1 MKVYLMNL
9 GTSTSTL
16 ILLPSIVLLL
26 ILLSVISLSV
36 SLPYWFVSYG
46 FGTAILSFTTTFT
59 DEIGSSILRGI
70 QNFSL
75 YIPLGIYG
83 IWRWGI
89 WLFKKLGSLY
99 YSPINSGKE
108 IEKYTMGIITPV
120 YNENPSVFRAAVDSW
135 QSNNPD
141 ELIAVIDQKD
151 MDCIRIFQEFA
162 KNKPWAK
169 LIVTSKAGK
178 RPALADGI
186 LASKSDIVALV
197 DSDTIWDNNIRD
209 KLLAPF
215 QNPIIGGVTTR
226 QHPIERHSLWQKMTD
241 IFWDNRNYYDLPS
254 QTAMAKALTC
264 LSGRSS
270 LYRRHIIL
278 PKLNE
283 FLNEILFGRKKESG
297 EDKCLTRLV
306 QSDGWKTYYQSNAVV
321 FSSAAS
327 DFKTFWSQRLR
338 WTRNSHNSDIIS
350 LWDGWAWKNPY
361 LAFYMIDRF
370 ITIFT
375 LFFGPIFF
383 SISVYYN
390 DWVLALSILGLWICG
405 RGIKIIPHLRRHPKD
420 ILLLPVY
427 VAVNFLLAFVKLYAL
442 VTIREQKWIRSAQ
455 ERTVKSKGYFKKIK
469 DIFLT
474 TEIICSIVIFVVLV
488 LQ

>member
-1 MKVYLMNL
+1 MSLEISSFN
-9 GTSTSTL
+9 L
-16 ILLPSIVLLL
+16 ILLPAIAFMIV
-26 ILLSVISLSV
+26 IISFISFSVF
-36 SLPYWFVSYG
+36 LPFWFDAHG
-46 FGTAILSFTTTFT
+46 LGNDIINFARTFT
-59 DEIGSSILRGI
+59 DEVGSILLKAA
-70 QNFSL
+70 QNFL
-75 YIPLGIYG
+75 IYIPLGIIG
-83 IWRWGI
+83 LWRWGVWI
-89 WLFKKLGSLY
+89 FKKLGSVCY
-99 YSPINSGKE
+99 VPINPANQKE
-108 IEKYTMGIITPV
+108 NYTMGIITPV
-120 YNENPSVFRAAVDSW
+120 YNENPSVFRTALHSW

-151 MDCIRIFQEFA
+151 LPCIRIFQEFA
-162 KNKPWAK
+162 QNKPWAK

-186 LASKSDIVALV
+186 LASKCEILALV
-197 DSDTIWDNNIRD
+197 DSDTIWAHNIKDN
-209 KLLAPF
+209 LLAPF
-215 QNPIIGGVTTR
+215 QNAVIGGVTTR
-226 QHPIERHSLWQKMTD
+226 QHPIERNSIWQKMTD
-241 IFWDNRNYYDLPS
+241 VFWDIRNYYDLPS

-264 LSGRSS
+264 LSGRTS
-270 LYRRHIIL
+270 LYRRQIIL

-283 FLNEILFGRKKESG
+283 FLNEIVFGRKKESG

-306 QSDGWKTYYQSNAVV
+306 QRDGWKTYYQSNAVV

-327 DFKTFWSQRLR
+327 DFKTFWNQRIR
-338 WTRNSHNSDIIS
+338 WSRNSHNSDIIS

-383 SISVYYN
+383 AISLYLN
-390 DWVLALSILGLWICG
+390 DWLVALSIVGLWICG

-427 VAVNFLLAFVKLYAL
+427 VVINFLLALVKLYAL
-442 VTIREQKWIRSAQ
+442 VTIREQKWIRGVQ
-455 ERTVKSKGYFKKIK
+455 ERSVRRKGYFKKVK
-469 DIFLT
+469 DLVLT
-474 TEIICSIVIFVVLV
+474 TEIIFSIVIFVFFV

>member
-1 MKVYLMNL
+1 MNL

-26 ILLSVISLSV
+26 ILLTVISLSI
-36 SLPYWFVSYG
+36 SLPYWFVSFG

-59 DEIGSSILRGI
+59 DVVGSSILRGI

-99 YSPINSGKE
+99 YTPINSGNE

-120 YNENPSVFRAAVDSW
+120 YNEDPSIFRVAVDSW

-151 MDCIRIFQEFA
+151 IDCIRVFQEFA
-162 KNKPWAK
+162 KNKPWVK

-186 LASKSDIVALV
+186 LASKCDIVALV
-197 DSDTIWDNNIRD
+197 DSDTIWDHNIRD

-215 QNPIIGGVTTR
+215 QDPTIGGVTTL
-226 QHPIERHSLWQKMTD
+226 QHPIERHTVWQKMTD
-241 IFWDNRNYYDLPS
+241 IFWDMRNYYDLPS

-264 LSGRSS
+264 LSGRTS

-306 QSDGWKTYYQSNAVV
+306 QRDGWKTYYQSNATV

-338 WTRNSHNSDIIS
+338 WSRNSHNSDIIS

-383 SISVYYN
+383 SISVYFN
-390 DWVLALSILGLWICG
+390 EWVLALSILGLWICG

-427 VAVNFLLAFVKLYAL
+427 VGVNFLLAFTKLYAL

-469 DIFLT
+469 DIVLT
-474 TEIICSIVIFVVLV
+474 TEIICSLVIFVVLV

>member
-1 MKVYLMNL
+1 MSFEISPFN
-9 GTSTSTL
+9 L
-16 ILLPSIVLLL
+16 ILLPAIALMIV
-26 ILLSVISLSV
+26 IISLISFSV
-36 SLPYWFVSYG
+36 FLPFWFDAHGLGYDIIN
-46 FGTAILSFTTTFT
+46 FARTFT
-59 DEIGSSILRGI
+59 DEVGSILLKAA
-70 QNFSL
+70 QNFL
-75 YIPLGIYG
+75 IYIPLGIIG
-83 IWRWGI
+83 LWRWGVWI
-89 WLFKKLGSLY
+89 FKKLGSVCY
-99 YSPINSGKE
+99 VPINPGNQKE
-108 IEKYTMGIITPV
+108 NYTMGIITPV
-120 YNENPSVFRAAVDSW
+120 YNENPSVFRTALHSW

-151 MDCIRIFQEFA
+151 LPCIRIFQEFA
-162 KNKPWAK
+162 QNKPWAK

-186 LASKSDIVALV
+186 LASKCEILALV
-197 DSDTIWDNNIRD
+197 DSDTIWEHNIKDN
-209 KLLAPF
+209 LLAPF
-215 QNPIIGGVTTR
+215 QNAVIGGVTTR
-226 QHPIERHSLWQKMTD
+226 QHPIERNSIWQKMTD
-241 IFWDNRNYYDLPS
+241 VFWDMRNYYDLPS

-264 LSGRSS
+264 LSGRTS
-270 LYRRHIIL
+270 LYRRQIIL

-283 FLNEILFGRKKESG
+283 FLNEIVFGRKKESG

-306 QSDGWKTYYQSNAVV
+306 QRDGWKTYYQSNAVV

-327 DFKTFWSQRLR
+327 DFKTFWNQRIR
-338 WTRNSHNSDIIS
+338 WSRNSHNSDIIS

-383 SISVYYN
+383 AISLYLN
-390 DWVLALSILGLWICG
+390 DWLVALSIVGLWICG

-427 VAVNFLLAFVKLYAL
+427 VVINFLLALVKLYAL
-442 VTIREQKWIRSAQ
+442 VTIREQKWIRGVQ
-455 ERTVKSKGYFKKIK
+455 ERSVRRKGYFKKVK
-469 DIFLT
+469 DLVLT
-474 TEIICSIVIFVVLV
+474 TEIIFSIVIFVFFV

>member
-1 MKVYLMNL
+1 MSFEISPFN
-9 GTSTSTL
+9 L
-16 ILLPSIVLLL
+16 ILLPAIALMIV
-26 ILLSVISLSV
+26 IISLISFSV
-36 SLPYWFVSYG
+36 FLPFWFDAHGLGYDIIN
-46 FGTAILSFTTTFT
+46 FARTFT
-59 DEIGSSILRGI
+59 DEVGSILLKGA
-70 QNFSL
+70 QNFL
-75 YIPLGIYG
+75 IYIPLGIIG
-83 IWRWGI
+83 LWRWAVWI
-89 WLFKKLGSLY
+89 FKKLGSVCY
-99 YSPINSGKE
+99 VPINPGNQKE
-108 IEKYTMGIITPV
+108 NYTMGIITPV
-120 YNENPSVFRAAVDSW
+120 YNENPSVFRTALHSW

-151 MDCIRIFQEFA
+151 LPCIRIFQEFA
-162 KNKPWAK
+162 QNKPWAK

-186 LASKSDIVALV
+186 LASKCEILALV
-197 DSDTIWDNNIRD
+197 DSDTIWEHNIKDN
-209 KLLAPF
+209 LLAPF
-215 QNPIIGGVTTR
+215 QNAVIGGVTTR
-226 QHPIERHSLWQKMTD
+226 QHPIERNSIWQKMTD
-241 IFWDNRNYYDLPS
+241 VFWDIRNYYDLPS

-264 LSGRSS
+264 LSGRTS
-270 LYRRHIIL
+270 LYRRQIIL

-283 FLNEILFGRKKESG
+283 FLNEIVFGRKKESG

-306 QSDGWKTYYQSNAVV
+306 QRDGWKTYYQSNAVV

-327 DFKTFWSQRLR
+327 DFKTFWNQRIR
-338 WTRNSHNSDIIS
+338 WSRNSHNSDIIS

-383 SISVYYN
+383 AISLYLN
-390 DWVLALSILGLWICG
+390 DWLVALSIVGLWICG

-427 VAVNFLLAFVKLYAL
+427 VVINFLLALVKLYAL
-442 VTIREQKWIRSAQ
+442 VTIREQKWIRGVQ
-455 ERTVKSKGYFKKIK
+455 ERSVRRKGYFKKVK
-469 DIFLT
+469 DLVLT
-474 TEIICSIVIFVVLV
+474 TEIIFSIVIFVFFV

>member
-1 MKVYLMNL
+1 MNL

-26 ILLSVISLSV
+26 ILLTVISLSI
-36 SLPYWFVSYG
+36 SLPYWFVSFG

-59 DEIGSSILRGI
+59 DVVGSSILRGI

-99 YSPINSGKE
+99 YTPINSGNE

-120 YNENPSVFRAAVDSW
+120 YNEDPSIFRVAVDSW

-151 MDCIRIFQEFA
+151 IDCIRVFQEFA
-162 KNKPWAK
+162 KNKPWVK

-186 LASKSDIVALV
+186 LASKCDIVALV
-197 DSDTIWDNNIRD
+197 DSDTIWDHNIRD

-215 QNPIIGGVTTR
+215 QDPTIGGVTTL
-226 QHPIERHSLWQKMTD
+226 QHPIERHTVWQKMTD
-241 IFWDNRNYYDLPS
+241 IFWDMRNYYDLPS

-264 LSGRSS
+264 LSGRTS

-306 QSDGWKTYYQSNAVV
+306 QRDGWKTYYQSNATV

-338 WTRNSHNSDIIS
+338 WSRNSHNSDIIS

-383 SISVYYN
+383 SISVYFN
-390 DWVLALSILGLWICG
+390 EWVLALSILGLWICG
-405 RGIKIIPHLRRHPKD
+405 RGIKIIPHLRRYPKD

-427 VAVNFLLAFVKLYAL
+427 VGVNFLLAFTKLYAL

-469 DIFLT
+469 DIVLT
-474 TEIICSIVIFVVLV
+474 TEIICSLVIFVVLV

>member
-1 MKVYLMNL
+1 MNL

-16 ILLPSIVLLL
+16 ILLLSIVLLL
-26 ILLSVISLSV
+26 ILLTVISLSI
-36 SLPYWFVSYG
+36 SLPYWFVSFG

-59 DEIGSSILRGI
+59 DVVGSSILRGI

-99 YSPINSGKE
+99 YTPINSGNE

-120 YNENPSVFRAAVDSW
+120 YNEDPSIFRVAVDSW

-151 MDCIRIFQEFA
+151 IDCIRVFQEFA
-162 KNKPWAK
+162 KNKPWVK

-186 LASKSDIVALV
+186 LASKCDIVALV
-197 DSDTIWDNNIRD
+197 DSDTIWDHNIRD

-215 QNPIIGGVTTR
+215 QDPTIGGVTTL
-226 QHPIERHSLWQKMTD
+226 QHPIERHTVWQKMTD
-241 IFWDNRNYYDLPS
+241 IFWDMRNYYDLPS

-264 LSGRSS
+264 LSGRTS

-306 QSDGWKTYYQSNAVV
+306 QRDGWKTYYQSNATV

-338 WTRNSHNSDIIS
+338 WSRNSHNSDIIS

-383 SISVYYN
+383 SISVYFN
-390 DWVLALSILGLWICG
+390 EWVLALSILGLWICG

-427 VAVNFLLAFVKLYAL
+427 VGVNFLLAFTKLYAL

-469 DIFLT
+469 DIVLT
-474 TEIICSIVIFVVLV
+474 TEIICSLVIFVVLV

>member
-1 MKVYLMNL
+1 MSLEISSLN
-9 GTSTSTL
+9 L
-16 ILLPSIVLLL
+16 ILLPAIALMIV
-26 ILLSVISLSV
+26 IISLISFSV
-36 SLPYWFVSYG
+36 FLPFWFDAHGLGYDIIN
-46 FGTAILSFTTTFT
+46 FARTFT
-59 DEIGSSILRGI
+59 DEVGSILLKAA
-70 QNFSL
+70 QNFL
-75 YIPLGIYG
+75 IYIPLGIIG
-83 IWRWGI
+83 LWRWGVWI
-89 WLFKKLGSLY
+89 FKKLGSVCY
-99 YSPINSGKE
+99 VPINPGNQKE
-108 IEKYTMGIITPV
+108 NYTMGIITPV
-120 YNENPSVFRAAVDSW
+120 YNENPSVFRTALHSW

-151 MDCIRIFQEFA
+151 LPCIRIFQEFA
-162 KNKPWAK
+162 QNKPWAK

-186 LASKSDIVALV
+186 LASKCEILALV
-197 DSDTIWDNNIRD
+197 DSDTIWAHNIKDN
-209 KLLAPF
+209 LLAPF
-215 QNPIIGGVTTR
+215 QNAVIGGVTTR
-226 QHPIERHSLWQKMTD
+226 QHPIERNSIWQKMTD
-241 IFWDNRNYYDLPS
+241 VFWDMRNYYDLPS

-264 LSGRSS
+264 LSGRTS
-270 LYRRHIIL
+270 LYRRQIIL

-283 FLNEILFGRKKESG
+283 FLNEIVFGRKKESG

-306 QSDGWKTYYQSNAVV
+306 QRDGWKTYYQSNAVV

-327 DFKTFWSQRLR
+327 DFKTFWNQRIR
-338 WTRNSHNSDIIS
+338 WSRNSHNSDIIS

-383 SISVYYN
+383 AISLYLN
-390 DWVLALSILGLWICG
+390 DWLVALSIVGLWICG

-427 VAVNFLLAFVKLYAL
+427 VVINFLLALVKLYAL
-442 VTIREQKWIRSAQ
+442 VTIREQKWIRGVQ
-455 ERTVKSKGYFKKIK
+455 ERSVRHKGYFKKVK
-469 DIFLT
+469 DLVLT
-474 TEIICSIVIFVVLV
+474 TEIIFSIVIFVFFV

>member
-1 MKVYLMNL
+1 MNL

-26 ILLSVISLSV
+26 ILLSVISLSI
-36 SLPYWFVSYG
+36 SLPYWFVSFG

-59 DEIGSSILRGI
+59 DVVGSSILRGI

-99 YSPINSGKE
+99 YTPINSGNE

-120 YNENPSVFRAAVDSW
+120 YNEDPSIFRVAVDSW

-151 MDCIRIFQEFA
+151 IDCIRVFQEFA
-162 KNKPWAK
+162 KNKPWVK

-186 LASKSDIVALV
+186 LASKCDIVALV
-197 DSDTIWDNNIRD
+197 DSDTIWDHNIRD

-215 QNPIIGGVTTR
+215 QDPTIGGVTTL
-226 QHPIERHSLWQKMTD
+226 QHPIERHTVWQKMTD
-241 IFWDNRNYYDLPS
+241 IFWDMRNYYDLPS

-264 LSGRSS
+264 LSGRTS

-306 QSDGWKTYYQSNAVV
+306 QRDGWKTYYQSNATV

-338 WTRNSHNSDIIS
+338 WSRNSHNSDIIS

-383 SISVYYN
+383 SISVYFN
-390 DWVLALSILGLWICG
+390 EWVLALSILGLWICG

-427 VAVNFLLAFVKLYAL
+427 VGVNFLLAFTKLYAL

-469 DIFLT
+469 DIVLT
-474 TEIICSIVIFVVLV
+474 TEIICSLVIFVVLV

>member
-1 MKVYLMNL
+1 MSLEISSLN
-9 GTSTSTL
+9 L
-16 ILLPSIVLLL
+16 ILLPAIALM
-26 ILLSVISLSV
+26 IIIISLISFSV
-36 SLPYWFVSYG
+36 FLPFWFDAHGLGYDIIN
-46 FGTAILSFTTTFT
+46 FARTFT
-59 DEIGSSILRGI
+59 DEVGSILLKGA
-70 QNFSL
+70 QNFL
-75 YIPLGIYG
+75 IYIPLGIIG
-83 IWRWGI
+83 LWRWGVWI
-89 WLFKKLGSLY
+89 FKKLGSICY
-99 YSPINSGKE
+99 IPINPGNQKE
-108 IEKYTMGIITPV
+108 NYTMGIITPV
-120 YNENPSVFRAAVDSW
+120 YNENPSVFRTALHSW

-151 MDCIRIFQEFA
+151 LPCIRIFQEFA
-162 KNKPWAK
+162 QNKPWAK

-186 LASKSDIVALV
+186 LASKCEILALV
-197 DSDTIWDNNIRD
+197 DSDTIWANNIKD
-209 KLLAPF
+209 NLLAPF
-215 QNPIIGGVTTR
+215 QNAEIGGVTTR
-226 QHPIERHSLWQKMTD
+226 QHPIERNSIWQKMTD
-241 IFWDNRNYYDLPS
+241 VFWDMRNYYDLPS

-264 LSGRSS
+264 LSGRTS
-270 LYRRHIIL
+270 LYRRQIIL

-283 FLNEILFGRKKESG
+283 FLNEIVFGRKKESG

-306 QSDGWKTYYQSNAVV
+306 QRDGWKTYYQSNAVV

-327 DFKTFWSQRLR
+327 DFKTFWNQRIR
-338 WTRNSHNSDIIS
+338 WSRNSHNSDIIS

-383 SISVYYN
+383 AISLYLN
-390 DWVLALSILGLWICG
+390 DWLVALSIVGLWICG

-427 VAVNFLLAFVKLYAL
+427 VVINFLLAFVKLYAL
-442 VTIREQKWIRSAQ
+442 VTIREQKWIRGVQ
-455 ERTVKSKGYFKKIK
+455 ERSVRRKGYFKKVK
-469 DIFLT
+469 DLVLT
-474 TEIICSIVIFVVLV
+474 TEIIFSIVIFVFFV